1 MAGLLYLLYIVI
13 FATSTFVQGKPI
25 VSADAAATAR
35 NMMASG
41 WLVRSGFTSELLSAL
56 LFLLAAW
63 ALYVLLKPVNRSL
76 ALLFV
81 LLNAVGVA
89 VESMSLLIRF
99 DALLL
104 LNGDS
109 YLKAFGAYQQQA
121 LAMLLLNAGGNGG
134 MITALFFSAWLF
146 PLGYLVIKSRFIP
159 KVFGILLIADGFS
172 LLICFFQMW
181 LFPGHE
187 KLMYPLY
194 PVMLV
199 AELGL
204 ALWLL
209 IKGAGP
215 VLSVRAE
222 TP

>member
-1 MAGLLYLLYIVI
+1 M
-13 FATSTFVQGKPI
+13 
-25 VSADAAATAR
+25 
-35 NMMASG
+35 
-41 WLVRSGFTSELLSAL
+41 
-56 LFLLAAW
+56 
-63 ALYVLLKPVNRSL
+63 
-76 ALLFV
+76 
-81 LLNAVGVA
+81 
-89 VESMSLLIRF
+89 
-99 DALLL
+99 
-104 LNGDS
+104 
-109 YLKAFGAYQQQA
+109 
-121 LAMLLLNAGGNGG
+121 
-134 MITALFFSAWLF
+134 
-146 PLGYLVIKSRFIP
+146 IKSRFIP